1 MVKVYSKVASLIY
14 LQVTSLVLKLNSWT
28 STSWQEWD
36 SLSNYD
42 GDLGPWRH
50 LKKAFALLS
59 SLIQLSSVGEN
70 FWRLCLRLGKAVK
83 KVGFANAIKHEIKK
97 FLRHRSRTATAKSC
111 TKKCDSRAKLL
122 RFSSCCCR
130 HRCGCLRSLTLK
142 TKGVFTWRW
151 GTPGKWGNP
160 LRWSKPPVHII
171 SHFNLITFTW

>member
-1 MVKVYSKVASLIY
+1 MTGMRKLKQLWRRLGALASLKKGIRAIIQSHSIVKCWGNF
-14 LQVTSLVLKLNSWT
+14 LELKFK
-28 STSWQEWD
+28 
-36 SLSNYD
+36 
-42 GDLGPWRH
+42 G
-50 LKKAFALLS
+50 
-59 SLIQLSSVGEN
+59 
-70 FWRLCLRLGKAVK
+70 LCLRLGKAVK
-83 KVGFANAIKHEIKK
+83 KVGFANAIKREIKK

-142 TKGVFTWRW
+142 TKGVFTWRR

>member
-1 MVKVYSKVASLIY
+1 MTGMRELKQLWRRLGALASLKKGIRAIIQSHSIVKCWGKF
-14 LQVTSLVLKLNSWT
+14 LELKFK
-28 STSWQEWD
+28 
-36 SLSNYD
+36 
-42 GDLGPWRH
+42 G
-50 LKKAFALLS
+50 
-59 SLIQLSSVGEN
+59 
-70 FWRLCLRLGKAVK
+70 LCLRLGKAVK
-83 KVGFANAIKHEIKK
+83 KVGFANAIKREIKK

-171 SHFNLITFTW
+171 YHFNLITFTW